1 MSLIVDASVAVKWFA
16 EEPYSD
22 KAEAVLA
29 GDDDLIA
36 PELVLAELGNALRK
50 KAAQGIL
57 TREQAIDALRKA
69 PSFFV
74 RLYPLPNLAL
84 RATEIAIDLRHPV
97 YDCFYLA
104 LAERE
109 RCPLV
114 TADAALL
121 RKAKKLKGVEVR
133 TL

>member
-16 EEPYSD
+16 EEPHSD

-29 GDDDLIA
+29 GADDLIA
-36 PELVLAELGNALRK
+36 PELILAELGNALRK
-50 KAAQGIL
+50 KAVQDIL
-57 TREQAIDALRKA
+57 TREQAINAIREA

-74 RLYPLPNLAL
+74 RLYPLPDLAL
-84 RATEIAIDLRHPV
+84 RATEIAFDLRHPI

-109 RCPLV
+109 GLPLV
-114 TADAALL
+114 SADERLLKKRRVLKGIEL
-121 RKAKKLKGVEVR
+121 RKL
-133 TL
+133 